1 MFVISNP
8 FLIIN
13 RDTRTDC
20 SFLLLVLK
28 LQNVFKKSI
37 LLKITKNEIGSST
50 TCGCLRPIVANTVSR
65 KSMIHLLSILHHKFE
80 KIRFFGNLS
89 YLTCPNLF
97 SPGQRMFIFASIC
110 RTQSEATRHIKT
122 RFVGKDF
129 VKKKIIL
136 LKNDDFC
143 KF

>member
-8 FLIIN
+8 FLIID

-65 KSMIHLLSILHHKFE
+65 KSMIAHLLSILHHKFE

-89 YLTCPNLF
+89 YLNCPNLF

-110 RTQSEATRHIKT
+110 RTQSEATRHIKS
-122 RFVGKDF
+122 RSVGKNF
-129 VKKKIIL
+129 VKKKINFV
-136 LKNDDFC
+136 K
-143 KF
+143 K